1 MATIGD
7 ASPDTNLWIESDLH
21 FPPPEAAHDPVHDLL
36 KLQKASQKINS
47 ILDLD
52 ELIDKLVNDVACSFG
67 CVEINLYLHEPD
79 ERAMVLA
86 GVHGCKVHE
95 KGEHLRIG
103 KDGLVGYV
111 AATGQMRYAPD
122 VSVDPY
128 YLACGEAI
136 RSEVA
141 IPLTVEGML
150 VGVFTASH
158 TEPDAFSPEQ
168 LRLFQG
174 LCSHVAVA
182 VHNSRRFEKERSERQ
197 RMAREVQ
204 EARSIQQALLP
215 RCSPLVPGFAVSGL
229 SIPAGAVGG
238 DWFDFIELGDGRWG
252 LVLADVS
259 GKGMA
264 AALLMSATRAMLRS
278 LAQRAC
284 SPGEVLE
291 KLNTLLVSDF
301 PSGRFVTMVYG
312 ILDPGTQTLTF
323 ASAGHLPP
331 LLVDGNG
338 ARFLATESGLPLG
351 VRNGP
356 FSEVTVSIE
365 KGARVMFYSDGI
377 TEAEDPASE
386 QFGGS
391 RLLDHISQ
399 DDASMESLLDQV
411 RTFSNGNGLQDDAT
425 VIMIQSQVAH
435 SNDAQSH
442 DGRGHAIGSLAAPA
456 QA

>member
-1 MATIGD
+1 MAARDSGSTHD
-7 ASPDTNLWIESDLH
+7 FLIESDLH
-21 FPPPEAAHDPVHDLL
+21 FAPAEAGPGPESPEPVHDLL
-36 KLQKASQKINS
+36 KLQKAVQKINS

-52 ELIDKLVNDVACSFG
+52 ELIDKLVNDIACSFG
-67 CVEINLYLHEPD
+67 CAEINIFLHEP
-79 ERAMVLA
+79 EQEAMVLA
-86 GVHGCKVHE
+86 GTHGCHVHA

-111 AATGQMRYAPD
+111 GATGQMRYAPD
-122 VSVDPY
+122 VRLDPY
-128 YLACGEAI
+128 YIACSEET

-141 IPLTVEGML
+141 IPLTVEGEL

-158 TEPDAFSPEQ
+158 TDLDAFSPEQ

-182 VHNSRRFEKERSERQ
+182 VHNARRYGKERSERQ
-197 RMAREVQ
+197 RMTREAQ

-215 RCSPLVPGFAVSGL
+215 RSSPLVPGFAVSGV
-229 SIPAGAVGG
+229 SVPAGAVGG
-238 DWFDFIELGDGRWG
+238 DWYDFIDLGDGRWG

-278 LAQRAC
+278 LAQNLC

-291 KLNTLLVSDF
+291 KLNALLVNDF

-312 ILDPGTQTLTF
+312 ILDPAARTFIF

-331 LLVDGNG
+331 LLVDGEG
-338 ARFLATESGLPLG
+338 ARLLGSDTGLPLG
-351 VRNGP
+351 VRHGA
-356 FSEVTVSIE
+356 FSEATVSLE
-365 KGARVMFYSDGI
+365 HSARLMLYSDGI

-386 QFGGS
+386 EYGSS
-391 RLLDHISQ
+391 RLLAHVSRH
-399 DDASMESLLDQV
+399 DASMESLLDEV
-411 RTFSNGNGLQDDAT
+411 RKFANGEGLRDDAT
-425 VIMIQSQVAH
+425 VILV
-435 SNDAQSH
+435 
-442 DGRGHAIGSLAAPA
+442 RGLGTPA